1 MILGWPIILNK
12 KTFYGLIYSSLFFQI
27 FACRKI
33 RKIYKSNNM
42 LRYFSEK
49 RFISKLFFTYW
60 YGKKYKNGIS
70 NKIKKEIDIIS
81 MKKKMMQII
90 Q

>member
-1 MILGWPIILNK
+1 M
-12 KTFYGLIYSSLFFQI
+12 FQ
-27 FACRKI
+27 
-33 RKIYKSNNM
+33 
-42 LRYFSEK
+42 YFTEK
-49 RFISKLFFTYW
+49 RFISKLFFIYW

>member
-1 MILGWPIILNK
+1 MILEWPITLNK
-12 KTFYGLIYSSLFFQI
+12 QYIFFYIYSSLFYQI
-27 FACRKI
+27 FVCRKI
-33 RKIYKSNNM
+33 RKSYKSKKM
-42 LRYFSEK
+42 FQYFSEK

-70 NKIKKEIDIIS
+70 NKIKKEINIIS

>member
-1 MILGWPIILNK
+1 M
-12 KTFYGLIYSSLFFQI
+12 FQ
-27 FACRKI
+27 
-33 RKIYKSNNM
+33 
-42 LRYFSEK
+42 YFSEK

-70 NKIKKEIDIIS
+70 NKIKKEINIIS